1 VTPETGVERETI
13 VNRRWKMQ
21 HTAALIGIVIVAAGA
36 AWLARGPHG
45 RGTAAAVTTQ
55 PVERHDIALT
65 IEASGT
71 IEPVDL
77 VEVKSKASGTITSMP
92 VSVGSRV
99 TARDLLVQIDTRDV
113 RNQYD
118 QTLAALRAAQVKADI
133 SKAQKARSDSLNA
146 QGVITADE
154 NETAM
159 LDDANAEA
167 ALVTARTNLDLAKQR
182 LDDATVRAPVAGTV
196 LSQSVT
202 EGQVISSAT
211 SSVSG
216 GTTLLTMAD
225 LSHIRMRTLVAETDV
240 GNVRPG
246 QGATVTVDA
255 FPNRTFEGTVEKVEP
270 QAVVAQSV
278 TNFPVLVSLSND
290 DGLLLPGMNGEVSLV
305 VDRRGDVLAVPV
317 DAVRSQREALVIA
330 PSLGLVADSVRVQL
344 ERQRLARRSPAGG
357 MGSRDSL
364 GAGRPS
370 GAMRDSM
377 RARWA
382 ARGFGGPRGGQGGGG
397 SGGQGAGGAGSGWS
411 GNGAGS
417 ASGGSGAGA
426 ANRAQVVFVKSAGG
440 IEPRIVRLGLSDFD
454 WSQVISGV
462 EEGEQ
467 VVMLGVAQ
475 AQATRTQTQ
484 AEVRQRVG
492 TMPGALGGSR
502 GGGGGGGGG
511 TRTRTGGS

>member
-1 VTPETGVERETI
+1 VKPH
-13 VNRRWKMQ
+13 WKMRAS
-21 HTAALIGIVIVAAGA
+21 AALIGIVIVAAGA
-36 AWLARGPHG
+36 AWLARGPRG
-45 RGTAAAVTTQ
+45 RGTAEAVTTQ

-77 VEVKSKASGTITSMP
+77 VEVKSKASGTITAMP

-118 QTLAALRAAQVKADI
+118 QTLAALRAAQVKADV
-133 SKAQKARSDSLNA
+133 SKAQKARSDSLDA

-154 NETAM
+154 HETAM

-225 LSHIRMRTLVAETDV
+225 LSRIRMRTLVAETDV
-240 GNVRPG
+240 GNVRAG
-246 QGATVTVDA
+246 QRATVTVDA
-255 FPNRTFEGTVEKVEP
+255 FPNRTFEGAVEKVEP

-290 DGLLLPGMNGEVSLV
+290 EGLLLPGMNGEVSLV
-305 VDRRGDVLAVPV
+305 VDRRNDVLAVPV
-317 DAVRSQREALVIA
+317 DAVRSQREALVLA
-330 PSLGLVADSVRVQL
+330 PSLGLDADSVRARL
-344 ERQRLARRSPAGG
+344 GRQHLVRRGPAGG

-377 RARWA
+377 RARSA
-382 ARGFGGPRGGQGGGG
+382 GRGFGGRMGGQGGLGG
-397 SGGQGAGGAGSGWS
+397 GAGAGGARGQDGSGAGSGWS

-417 ASGGSGAGA
+417 ASSGNGAGA
-426 ANRAQVVFVKSAGG
+426 ANRAQVVFVKTAGG
-440 IEPRIVRLGLSDFD
+440 IEPRLVRLGLSDFD

-492 TMPGALGGSR
+492 NMPGTLGGSR
-502 GGGGGGGGG
+502 SGG
-511 TRTRTGGS
+511 TRTRGGS